1 MCLYLPRRQC
11 DEQIVIVRLVAV
23 ADRRAVSSHRAAF
36 SAFMIDNKALFGVRF
51 RLHGVHDP
59 AALRGAVAG
68 IDVEVDRREAERA
81 VVARREPQGQNF
93 SAADG
98 AYEAVVVFAKAFFL
112 HSRTSFSVHKNFS
125 PRIVAKR
132 AFYGILIY
140 TDGNGFI

>member
-1 MCLYLPRRQC
+1 MKSFARRQAN
-11 DEQIVIVRLVAV
+11 EQTMVVGLDFRVERGAV
-23 ADRRAVSSHRAAF
+23 AADLSALCATVNDDKATARVGFGADRFHLAA
-36 SAFMIDNKALFGVRF
+36 AGVC
-51 RLHGVHDP
+51 
-59 AALRGAVAG
+59 AVAG

-81 VVARREPQGQNF
+81 VVARREPQGQDF